1 MSTVE
6 EIKQKLDI
14 AEVISGYVK
23 LQKSGRNFRAL
34 CPFHQEKDPS
44 FYVFPERQSWHCFG
58 ACQTGG
64 DLFTFIMKKEN
75 LPFGQALHLLA
86 QRAGVPLPPSPR
98 RHEEEQQKER
108 LYSLNEQATQFY
120 HQALLGPA
128 GQAPREYLNKRGLH
142 PQSIED
148 FQIGYAPGEGQAL
161 LQHLSGLGYSREAI
175 LASGLVGE
183 KDGRLRDLFRHRLIF
198 PIREPGGRGAG
209 LGGRALDEAM
219 PKYLNSPQTP
229 VFDKGGLLYSLDRA
243 KEAIRQKDRAIIVE
257 GYMDVI
263 VAHQAGCTETVATMG
278 LAVSEKHL
286 SLLKRLTR
294 NLVLALDADAAGA
307 QGLFRA
313 ISDVAAPAQH
323 RERPHDWFLNAAS
336 LDAELRVLVL
346 PPEKD
351 PDEVI
356 LQDKGLWERLVS
368 QAPPAMDYLL
378 ATLVEATNLQD
389 LREKEAL
396 VEKLKPLFQS
406 LEGSM
411 RWAHYLQKLS
421 RLIMVEERV
430 LASALRSRPLRRGP
444 RGETRLPEARSV
456 ERSCLA
462 FLLRHPELKGQ
473 ADALSAEY
481 FREGQH
487 REVLRLWKEDPDP
500 QALAQRLDPA
510 LREYLEGLLAQP
522 APPDLKTPEEESR
535 QMALRLKELYLQGL
549 NKAREELLATE
560 EGKGSAARLEEMGLE
575 ISREL
580 ARIYQER
587 ARLRLP
593 RSSNA

>member
-34 CPFHQEKDPS
+34 CPFHQEKSPS

-108 LYSLNEQATQFY
+108 FYSLNEQAASFY

-128 GQAPREYLNKRGLH
+128 GQAPAEYLKKRGLH

-148 FQIGYAPGEGQAL
+148 FQIGYAPAEGQAL

-183 KDGRLRDLFRHRLIF
+183 RDGRLRDLFRHRLIF
-198 PIREPGGRGAG
+198 PIREPGGHGAG

-229 VFDKGGLLYSLDRA
+229 VFDKGGLLYGLDRA

-263 VAHQAGCTETVATMG
+263 VAHQAGYSETVATMG
-278 LAVSEKHL
+278 LALSEKQL
-286 SLLKRLTR
+286 SLLRRSTK

-313 ISDVAAPAQH
+313 ITDVAAPAQH
-323 RERPHDWFLNAAS
+323 KERPHDWFLNAAS
-336 LDAELRVLVL
+336 LHAELRVLVL

-356 LQDKGLWERLVS
+356 LQDRDLWESLVS

-378 ATLVEATNLQD
+378 KTLVGATNLQD

-396 VEKLKPLFQS
+396 VEKLKPLFQK

-430 LASALRSRPLRRGP
+430 LASAIRSRPLRRGP

-456 ERSCLA
+456 EKSCLA
-462 FLLRHPELKGQ
+462 LLLQHPELKGQ
-473 ADALSAEY
+473 ADALPAEY

-487 REVLRLWKEDPDP
+487 REILRFWKEDPDL
-500 QALAQRLDPA
+500 QALAGRLDPA
-510 LREYLEGLLAQP
+510 LREYLEALLAQP
-522 APPDLKTPEEESR
+522 VARDPKEGEERFQE
-535 QMALRLKELYLQGL
+535 MALRLKEIYLQGL

-580 ARIYQER
+580 AHVYQER
-587 ARLRLP
+587 ARLRL
-593 RSSNA
+593 SGSGNA

>member
-34 CPFHQEKDPS
+34 CPFHQEKGPS

-64 DLFTFIMKKEN
+64 DVFTFIMKKEN

-86 QRAGVPLPPSPR
+86 QRAGVPLPPSPHR
-98 RHEEEQQKER
+98 QEDEQQKER
-108 LYSLNEQATQFY
+108 LYSLNEEAARFY

-128 GQAPREYLNKRGLH
+128 GQAPREYLKRRGLR

-148 FQIGYAPGEGQAL
+148 FQLGYAPGDGQAL

-198 PIREPGGRGAG
+198 PIREPEGRGAG

-219 PKYLNSPQTP
+219 PKYLNSPQSP
-229 VFDKGGLLYSLDRA
+229 VFDKGSLLYGLDRA
-243 KEAIRQKDRAIIVE
+243 KEAIRRKDRAVIVE
-257 GYMDVI
+257 GYMDVTI
-263 VAHQAGCTETVATMG
+263 AHQAGYTETVATMG
-278 LAVSEKHL
+278 LALSEKHL
-286 SLLKRLTR
+286 SLLKRLSR
-294 NLVLALDADAAGA
+294 NLALALDADAAGA
-307 QGLFRA
+307 QALFRA
-313 ISDVAAPAQH
+313 ITDVAAPAQD
-323 RERPHDWFLNAAS
+323 RERPLDWNLYVAP
-336 LDAELRVLVL
+336 LDAELKVLVL
-346 PPEKD
+346 PEGKD

-356 LQDKGLWERLVS
+356 LQDTGLWERLIS
-368 QAPPAMDYLL
+368 KAPPAMDYLL
-378 ATLVEATNLQD
+378 ATLVGATDLQS

-396 VEKLKPLFQS
+396 VDKLKPLFNK
-406 LEGSM
+406 LEGSV
-411 RWAHYLQKLS
+411 RWGHYLQKLS
-421 RLIMVEERV
+421 RIIMVEDRV
-430 LASALRSRPLRRGP
+430 LASALRSP
-444 RGETRLPEARSV
+444 RKETRAEVRLPEARSL
-456 ERSCLA
+456 EKGCLA
-462 FLLRHPELKGQ
+462 LLLQHPELRGR

-487 REVLRLWKEDPDP
+487 REILRLWKEAPDP
-500 QALAQRLDPA
+500 QALVRRLDLE
-510 LREYLEGLLAQP
+510 LREYLEALLAQP
-522 APPDLKTPEEESR
+522 VARGPREGEEKFQE
-535 QMALRLKELYLQGL
+535 MALRLKEIYLQGL

-560 EGKGSAARLEEMGLE
+560 EGKGSAAHLEEMGLE

-580 ARIYQER
+580 ARVYQER
-587 ARLRLP
+587 ARFRLA
-593 RSSNA
+593 RSDHA